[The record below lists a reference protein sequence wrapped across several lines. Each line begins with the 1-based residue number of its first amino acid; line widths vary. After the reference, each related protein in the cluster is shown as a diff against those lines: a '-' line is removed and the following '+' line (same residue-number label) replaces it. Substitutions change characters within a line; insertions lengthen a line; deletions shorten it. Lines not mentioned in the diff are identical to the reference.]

1 MKKSFIRLCIAL
13 TTVSSLNAN
22 AEGLL
27 QIYQLAQKNDAGLK
41 SAKATYQAKAEA
53 VDVSRGSLFPSLSLS
68 GNLGYSSTEPENA
81 NTSTDVDTSSITLD
95 LSYPIYSSALG
106 SAVKVVKL
114 NYKSAGI
121 DYANAEED
129 LAYETLNAYFDVLTQ
144 RSNLQIAKTH
154 SKATASQLKK
164 VKQQFAVGQVAITDV
179 HASQAEYDANQVTVL
194 TSEADL
200 ANAEEALYRLT
211 GQRVTK
217 LNDLAKDYP
226 IVLEQGK
233 TASYYVEKAH
243 KQNKDLL
250 LLKVA
255 YENALANIKLQ
266 KSNGRSPTLVL
277 SGSISSDDKTSTP
290 TSVTDGASTT
300 SAVNLTLSMP
310 LYEGGAIN
318 ASVREA
324 TSNANAIKE
333 SLNDALQNTEL
344 AVNTLYRTLKTS
356 VAQIAAQQ
364 QLIKSYSS
372 VLKATETGYSVG
384 TRNIIDLLDAQSDL
398 FDAQGTYQ
406 QLRYN
411 FVLQQFSL
419 LEYVGELNEEAIVKL
434 DNWMKG

>member
-1 MKKSFIRLCIAL
+1 MKKNFIALCIAI
-13 TTVSSLNAN
+13 TTYSLNAN
-22 AEGLL
+22 AEGIL
-27 QIYQLAQKNDAGLK
+27 QVYQLAQQNDAGLK
-41 SAKATYQAKAEA
+41 SAKATYLAKEEA
-53 VDVSRGSLFPSLSLS
+53 VNVSRGSLFPSLSFS
-68 GNLGYSSTEPENA
+68 GNLGYSSTTPDGS
-81 NTSTDVDTSSITLD
+81 NTDIDTDTSAVSLD
-95 LSYPIYSSALG
+95 LNYPIYSSALS

-121 DYANAEED
+121 DYTNAEED
-129 LAYETLNAYFDVLTQ
+129 LAYETLEAYFNVLTQ
-144 RSNLQIAKTH
+144 RSNLQIAKMQA
-154 SKATASQLKK
+154 KATASQLKK
-164 VKQQFAVGQVAITDV
+164 VKQQFSVGQVAITDV

-200 ANAEEALYRLT
+200 ANAEETLYQLT
-211 GQRVTK
+211 GQRIAK
-217 LNDLAKDYP
+217 LNDLSTNYP
-226 IVLEQGK
+226 IELDKKK
-233 TASYYVEKAH
+233 TLSDYVEKAH
-243 KQNKDLL
+243 SQNKELQ

-255 YENALANIKLQ
+255 YENALANIQLQ
-266 KSNGRSPTLVL
+266 KANGRSPTLSLTGSL
-277 SGSISSDDKTSTP
+277 SNNDKTTTP
-290 TSVTDGASTT
+290 ADSSDGASTT
-300 SAVNLTLSMP
+300 SSISLNLSIP

-324 TSNANAIKE
+324 TATAEATKE

-364 QLIKSYSS
+364 QLITSYTS
-372 VLKATETGYSVG
+372 VLKATQTGYESG

-419 LEYVGELNEEAIVKL
+419 LEYIGELNESEIKKL